1 MKDNGCIQE
10 RFVSSEQQMILNYI
24 FTTLIKTS
32 RLKLQYQKHS
42 VDGIQFATVHIR
54 VVDFSLCSILR

>member
-10 RFVSSEQQMILNYI
+10 RFVLSEQQMILNYI

-42 VDGIQFATVHIR
+42 VDGIQFAEI
-54 VVDFSLCSILR
+54 